1 MQSGNE
7 KKFTK
12 KKKKKKMELLSLA
25 SEEAR
30 DKRWKAT
37 KIIQ

>member
-30 DKRWKAT
+30 DKR
-37 KIIQ
+37 

>member
-7 KKFTK
+7 KKFT

-30 DKRWKAT
+30 DKR
-37 KIIQ
+37 